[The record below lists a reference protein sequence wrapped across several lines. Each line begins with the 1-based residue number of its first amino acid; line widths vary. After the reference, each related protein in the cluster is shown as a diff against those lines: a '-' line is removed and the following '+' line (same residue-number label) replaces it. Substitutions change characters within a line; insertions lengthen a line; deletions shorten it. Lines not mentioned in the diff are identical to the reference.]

1 MIHILI
7 ADDHLLLRE
16 AWSMILRKD
25 HRFMIIGS
33 CSNSTQAVKMS
44 RKLRPDVLLLDI
56 NMAPYN
62 GIEAAQKIRLISPD
76 TRIIALTMSNDPA
89 YAKKMF
95 QLGATG
101 YVTKNSSIEEMTE
114 AILTVSRGDNYV
126 CNEMKEILTASRE
139 DHRKFQAIQLLTK
152 REIQVIE
159 MIKSGHSSK
168 EICEELDITLNT
180 VETHR
185 YNILKKLGVK
195 NAASLIHFMN
205 DSSVYA

>member
-16 AWSMILRKD
+16 AWTMILRKD

-33 CSNSTQAVKMS
+33 CSNSTQAVKLS
-44 RKLRPDVLLLDI
+44 RKLKPDILLLDI
-56 NMAPYN
+56 NMTPYN
-62 GIEAAQKIRLISPD
+62 GIEAAEKIRGISPE

-95 QLGATG
+95 QLGALG

-114 AILTVSRGDNYV
+114 AILTVFKGNRYV
-126 CNEMKEILTASRE
+126 CKEMKEILTASRE
-139 DHRKFQAIQLLTK
+139 DPKKFLAIHLLTK
-152 REIQVIE
+152 REIEVIN
-159 MIKSGHSSK
+159 MIKAGHTSK
-168 EICEELDITLNT
+168 EICEELDISLNT

-185 YNILKKLGVK
+185 YNISKKLGVN

>member
-62 GIEAAQKIRLISPD
+62 GIEAAQKIRLISPE

-95 QLGATG
+95 QLGAMG

-139 DHRKFQAIQLLTK
+139 DPRKFQAIQLLTK

>member
-62 GIEAAQKIRLISPD
+62 GIEAAQKIRLISPE

-95 QLGATG
+95 QLGAMG

-114 AILTVSRGDNYV
+114 AILTVSKGDNYV

>member
-33 CSNSTQAVKMS
+33 CSNSTQAVKLS
-44 RKLRPDVLLLDI
+44 RKLKPDILLLDI

-62 GIEAAQKIRLISPD
+62 GIEAAQKIRLISPE

-95 QLGATG
+95 QLGAMG

-114 AILTVSRGDNYV
+114 AILTVSKGDNYV
-126 CNEMKEILTASRE
+126 CNEMKEILTTSRA
-139 DHRKFQAIQLLTK
+139 DPGKFQAIQLLTK

>member
-25 HRFMIIGS
+25 HRFMIIGN
-33 CSNSTQAVKMS
+33 CSNSMQAVKLS
-44 RKLRPDVLLLDI
+44 RKLKPDILLLDI
-56 NMAPYN
+56 NMSPYN
-62 GIEAAQKIRLISPD
+62 GIEAAQKIRGISPE

-95 QLGATG
+95 QLGAMG

-114 AILTVSRGDNYV
+114 AILTVSGGNTYV
-126 CNEMKEILTASRE
+126 CNEMKEILSSSRE
-139 DHRKFQAIQLLTK
+139 DPRKFLAVHLLTK
-152 REIQVIE
+152 REIEVINL
-159 MIKSGHSSK
+159 IKAGQSSK
-168 EICEELDITLNT
+168 EICGELEITLNT

-195 NAASLIHFMN
+195 NATSLIHFMN